1 VASRLCSRPFVTAPR
16 AELATLPTPLQSM
29 DRLAAA
35 FDTPATLLVKRDDL
49 TGLALGGNKARKL
62 EYLCA
67 EAVAQGCDTLVTGGG
82 AQSNHARIT
91 AAAAS
96 RIGLACHLALAGRAP
111 EVLDG
116 NLLLDDLF
124 GATLHFTM
132 ARDYYAIEASI
143 EELAAGLRSEG
154 RRPFAIPVGGAS
166 VTGVVA
172 YARAIDE
179 LRTQVELDPDWIFVA
194 DGSGGTH
201 AGLLAGLGAS
211 SPTRVVGV
219 DVGTRPDLDE
229 IVPRLAAEA
238 ARACGRSED
247 PSTQVILDHD
257 HVGAGYGLLSDE
269 CADAIRAVARAEG
282 ILLDPVYSGKA
293 MAALVDWL
301 HDGRVS
307 AGDTVLFWHTGG
319 APALFAGQYEDSL
332 TRAP

>member
-1 VASRLCSRPFVTAPR
+1 MIQAR

-29 DRLAAA
+29 HRLAAA
-35 FDTPATLLVKRDDL
+35 IDSPATLLVKRDDL

-62 EYLCA
+62 EYLCG
-67 EAVAQGCDTLVTGGG
+67 EALAQGCDTLVTGGG

-96 RIGLACHLALAGRAP
+96 RLGLSCHLALAGRAP
-111 EVLDG
+111 EQLDG
-116 NLLLDDLF
+116 NLLLDELF
-124 GATLHFTM
+124 GASLHFTS
-132 ARDYYAIEASI
+132 ARDYYAIETSI
-143 EELAAGLRSEG
+143 DALADELRTSG

-172 YARAIDE
+172 YALAIDE
-179 LRTQVELDPDWIFVA
+179 LRAQVDRDPDWIFVA

-211 SPTRVVGV
+211 SATRVVGV
-219 DVGTRPDLDE
+219 DVGTRPDLDAV
-229 IVPRLAAEA
+229 VPKLAAEA
-238 ARACGRSED
+238 ARTSGRTEAAA
-247 PSTQVILDHD
+247 THVIVDHD

-269 CADAIRAVARAEG
+269 CAAAIRTVARAEG

-301 HDGRVS
+301 HDGRIG
-307 AGDTVLFWHTGG
+307 AGETVLFWHTGG
-319 APALFAGQYEDSL
+319 APALFAGQYEGSL
-332 TRAP
+332 TRQP